1 MLTAALALTALMAVA
16 ALGSKTQ
23 PEAVASAFVLPQRSD
38 IYDSVTL
45 RGQVVEE
52 GRQPIYP
59 PGPCRVLESFV
70 RVGQCVEAGQALM
83 VLETVGDSRALS
95 AALSHE
101 LERAADGL
109 LVGNAQ
115 SIEAGRGLLAGAL
128 AAGLAPESQEL
139 APGQRFTVI
148 SPMAGVI
155 MATAGVGETL
165 SGLLPAIEVSD
176 MSRLAV
182 TVSAPEGSVALLAEG
197 MVCSVRVEAVGSG
210 EVLSGH
216 VATIL
221 PYARQTGL
229 LGQSQEV
236 QTGVRIAL
244 DGVTEGLRPGYSAT
258 AQIIT
263 GCIEGGLTIP
273 YEAVRQDDA
282 GTEYLLVFKAGY
294 AIRQDVLTGRELED
308 CVQVVAGLDEKACV
322 LLGPELEHGQRV
334 ALP

>member
-1 MLTAALALTALMAVA
+1 MLTAALALTAMMVVA
-16 ALGSKTQ
+16 ALGPKAQ
-23 PEAVASAFVLPQRSD
+23 PEAMASAFVLPRRSD

-59 PGPCRVLESFV
+59 PGPCRVVEGFV
-70 RVGQCVEAGQALM
+70 QVGQSVEAGQALM

-95 AALSHE
+95 RE

-109 LVGNAQ
+109 LEGNAQ

-128 AAGLAPESQEL
+128 AAGLAPEGEEL
-139 APGQRFTVI
+139 IPGQRFTVI
-148 SPMAGVI
+148 SPVAGVI
-155 MATAGVGETL
+155 MTTAGAGETL

-197 MVCSVRVEAVGSG
+197 MACSVRVEAVGSG
-210 EVLSGH
+210 EVLSGR

-258 AQIIT
+258 AQIVT
-263 GCIEGGLTIP
+263 GCTEGGLTVP
-273 YEAVRQDDA
+273 YEAVRQDEA
-282 GTEYLLVFKAGY
+282 GIEYLLVFRGGY

-308 CVQVVAGLDEKACV
+308 CVQVVAGLDEKDCV